1 MNKKCIILAAMVIIL
16 GLVFTGCSSKPESSA
31 AGNSVENP
39 GAAAEDKA
47 AGGDAGGSE
56 GTGDTG
62 ETAGTGDIQS
72 GDGRYVRTDRG
83 EGGVQVTAVWL
94 SPEYLRDTGTGD
106 YDPEKNLLFEISMG
120 THMGDLREYPIMQN
134 AELTVNGAIIKP
146 AKWEVTNDDSHHL
159 SGRLIFEAN
168 GETGSPGVN
177 SGELYLNLKDL
188 RGVPERGFTWE
199 NIDTPHA

>member
-1 MNKKCIILAAMVIIL
+1 MKKKYAILAAIVIIL
-16 GLVFTGCSSKPESSA
+16 GLVLTGCSSKPESPA
-31 AGNSVENP
+31 AGIGGEST
-39 GAAAEDKA
+39 GATGGDNADQ
-47 AGGDAGGSE
+47 GDAGGSE
-56 GTGDTG
+56 GTGNAAD
-62 ETAGTGDIQS
+62 TAGAGGTQS

-106 YDPEKNLLFEISMG
+106 YDPQKNILFEISMG
-120 THMGDLREYPIMQN
+120 THMGDLREYPIMQD
-134 AELTVNGAIIKP
+134 ADLTVNGAIIKP
-146 AKWEVTNDDSHHL
+146 VEWEVTNDDSHHL

-199 NIDTPHA
+199 NTN